1 VPWRHI
7 RRAVQREPVR
17 EVLAL
22 ELESL
27 RGRDAVLFAES
38 LEVAPTQAAALHE
51 LAEHCQLAAAMDAEN
66 RRGRIMRLLWRFQR
80 TLELA
85 PLTKVET
92 PELVERWLAARPITF
107 DGPKVRE
114 GFIVAVCRDSAG
126 VPAAV
131 AGMLEAAAIYWD
143 MTPLLPI
150 AVIAFMAMR
159 YISRG
164 IGETELLVLSGVGS
178 ALFWGLIALARR
190 LGR

>member
-1 VPWRHI
+1 MEQVTGFVGCDDEITEALAALRAGHFMVVKGRAGIGKRALLRQVRAALQGERPCLWPSMATPKALVDDLAEQVHQQLGLVVPERLIPPRFRAAAHRLGRVPWRHI

-22 ELESL
+22 VLESL

-80 TLELA
+80 TIELA

-92 PELVERWLAARPITF
+92 P
-107 DGPKVRE
+107 
-114 GFIVAVCRDSAG
+114 
-126 VPAAV
+126 
-131 AGMLEAAAIYWD
+131 
-143 MTPLLPI
+143 
-150 AVIAFMAMR
+150 
-159 YISRG
+159 
-164 IGETELLVLSGVGS
+164 
-178 ALFWGLIALARR
+178 
-190 LGR
+190 